1 MNEDNIV
8 NPESQDKSSAEV
20 DKKSVEADVFQAEN
34 DVKAAASGAATSE
47 TQENEKTQND
57 TNDLKAAS
65 KASAQV
71 IGPAPVDGGTNTAI
85 GVGEKP
91 IISDEKL
98 LKVYKVRYALSQAQK
113 RIAVNRDM
121 RLFNILETLVHS
133 HVVFI
138 GFKKKKDMDEVSDI
152 LKNGTLVIR
161 NTKIDR
167 GLVDDID
174 AYLKMNTQ
182 YVITHNM

>member
-8 NPESQDKSSAEV
+8 NPESQDKSSDEV
-20 DKKSVEADVFQAEN
+20 DKKPVETDVFQAEN
-34 DVKAAASGAATSE
+34 NDETPASGVATSE
-47 TQENEKTQND
+47 TQKDEETKIVA
-57 TNDLKAAS
+57 NDLKAAS
-65 KASAQV
+65 KSAQV